1 MKDETEA
8 NEAWTLR
15 WRGRGQIT
23 LRSRLIQETHSLAN
37 DSCLLA
43 SVGRPEQKKEG
54 GKQKRKEKKKSVR
67 YEGRGRGRNAEQ
79 SHVTARLVW
88 FLAPACWLS
97 VLLVGFIVRL
107 GREGT
112 ARAAAN
118 SGRRAG
124 GLWLAGRR
132 ANHAD

>member
-1 MKDETEA
+1 M
-8 NEAWTLR
+8 
-15 WRGRGQIT
+15 
-23 LRSRLIQETHSLAN
+23 
-37 DSCLLA
+37 
-43 SVGRPEQKKEG
+43 KEG
-54 GKQKRKEKKKSVR
+54 GE
-67 YEGRGRGRNAEQ
+67 AETQ
-79 SHVTARLVW
+79 NKSHVTARLVW

-97 VLLVGFIVRL
+97 VLLVGSIVRL